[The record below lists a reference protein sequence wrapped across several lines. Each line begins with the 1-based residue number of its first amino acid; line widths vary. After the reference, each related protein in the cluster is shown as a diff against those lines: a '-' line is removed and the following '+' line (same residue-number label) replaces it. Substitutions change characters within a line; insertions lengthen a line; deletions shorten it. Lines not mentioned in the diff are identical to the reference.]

1 MFIYSRVKF
10 KFIK

>member
-1 MFIYSRVKF
+1 MRKF